1 MTVKHVMPI
10 IKTDNHNTLK
20 AKIALVTQLAM
31 SNGRKTV
38 TKDLIS
44 HLGIT
49 NLHLKRG
56 FITINVVIP
65 SGATDKSINPRHW
78 LYKAS

>member
-1 MTVKHVMPI
+1 MTVKHIMPV
-10 IKTDNHNTLK
+10 IKTNNHNTLK
-20 AKIALVTQLAM
+20 AKITLVTQLAM

-38 TKDLIS
+38 TKDLMS

-56 FITINVVIP
+56 CIAINVVIP
-65 SGATDKSINPRHW
+65 SSATDKSINPRHW